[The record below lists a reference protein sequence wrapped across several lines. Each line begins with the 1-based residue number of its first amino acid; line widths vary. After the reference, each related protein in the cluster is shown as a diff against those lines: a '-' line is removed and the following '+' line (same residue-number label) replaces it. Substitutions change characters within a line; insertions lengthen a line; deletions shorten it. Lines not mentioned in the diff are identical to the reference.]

1 MPLGED
7 ENCPTCMAYKALLT
21 EKIEQ
26 LIEKGYGHFIS
37 GGAMGVDTWAVEA
50 VLKLKEK
57 HSWILLEMVSL
68 FDDQAKSWTVEYRQ
82 RHDSLFKKAD
92 NVTATS
98 NSFYRGCYHKRNRYM
113 VDNADVVLA
122 CFDGKAGGTEVTMDY
137 AEKNEVPVMILPPT
151 T

>member
-1 MPLGED
+1 MHLGED

-92 NVTATS
+92 IVTATS

>member
-37 GGAMGVDTWAVEA
+37 GGAMDVDTWAVEA

-92 NVTATS
+92 IVTATS

>member
-1 MPLGED
+1 LGED

-92 NVTATS
+92 IVTATS

>member
-1 MPLGED
+1 
-7 ENCPTCMAYKALLT
+7 MAYKALLT

-92 NVTATS
+92 IVTATS

-122 CFDGKAGGTEVTMDY
+122 CFDDKAGGTEVTMDY

>member
-92 NVTATS
+92 IVTATS

-137 AEKNEVPVMILPPT
+137 AERTKSR
-151 T
+151 

>member
-1 MPLGED
+1 MDSTG
-7 ENCPTCMAYKALLT
+7 
-21 EKIEQ
+21 
-26 LIEKGYGHFIS
+26 
-37 GGAMGVDTWAVEA
+37 
-50 VLKLKEK
+50 
-57 HSWILLEMVSL
+57 MVSL

-92 NVTATS
+92 IVTATS

>member
-1 MPLGED
+1 
-7 ENCPTCMAYKALLT
+7 MAYKALLT

-37 GGAMGVDTWAVEA
+37 GGAMDVDTWAVEA

-92 NVTATS
+92 IVTATS

>member
-1 MPLGED
+1 MGED

-92 NVTATS
+92 IVTATS

>member
-1 MPLGED
+1 MGED

-37 GGAMGVDTWAVEA
+37 GGAMDVDTWAVEA

-92 NVTATS
+92 IVTATS

>member
-7 ENCPTCMAYKALLT
+7 ENCPACMAYKALLT

-92 NVTATS
+92 IVTATS